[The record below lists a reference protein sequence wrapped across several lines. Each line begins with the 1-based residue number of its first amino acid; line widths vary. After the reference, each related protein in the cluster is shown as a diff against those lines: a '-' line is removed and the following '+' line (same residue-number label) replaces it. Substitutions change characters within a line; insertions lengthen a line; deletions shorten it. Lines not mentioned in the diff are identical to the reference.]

1 MTDLLDLVVL
11 ESVLTWGCVIAT
23 LALTVALPRWFGL
36 NTLNA
41 LAYAQMTL
49 IFNAITI
56 IAGQGSGLIDFNR
69 SMHFFLTEFGFLAIT
84 CAIYARML
92 RYRTRVVPAL
102 ISFFAGRGGQWLTAF
117 MTLTAGFNLLMAPD
131 EGDSRIAYQTAAWFS
146 LLKPFLQLATP
157 LAYMGVFVMLT
168 MPAKR
173 RTAFVLLTIT
183 LAGNVL
189 TGSKASFVFSL
200 LTAYFALRDISM
212 LKALKLRDADRW
224 KLAVIAVLLAVYAL
238 VRLEVTPAQ
247 VTQRFLLFGEATILT
262 YFSDSPTEA
271 CREVSTFASMHRGI
285 ARLLGDAS
293 ANDID
298 TLFGFA
304 LTKMALGINTFT
316 GPNGRLSAYMICN
329 FPDAN
334 MLLGW
339 SVIAVY
345 FALLVLLLKRAARKP
360 RYLALFY
367 PYIITSLGLASQD
380 YNLIMADITLAS
392 LLLLLLL
399 ITTISLTATRRR
411 YAVG

>member
-1 MTDLLDLVVL
+1 MTELLDLLVL
-11 ESVLTWGCVIAT
+11 ESMLTWGYVIAT

-69 SMHFFLTEFGFLAIT
+69 SMHFFVTEFGFLAIT
-84 CAIYARML
+84 CVIYARAL
-92 RYRTRVVPAL
+92 RYRARVVPAL
-102 ISFFAGRGGQWLTAF
+102 VSFFAGHGGQWLTAF
-117 MTLTAGFNLLMAPD
+117 MTLAAGFNFLMVPD

-168 MPAKR
+168 LPAKR
-173 RTAFVLLTIT
+173 RTAFLLLTIT
-183 LAGNVL
+183 LTSNIL
-189 TGSKASFVFSL
+189 SGSKASFVFSL
-200 LTAYFALRDISM
+200 LTAYLAMRDLLM
-212 LKALKLRDADRW
+212 LQSLKLRNADRW
-224 KLAVIAVLLAVYAL
+224 KLAAIAVLLAVYAL

-271 CREVSTFASMHRGI
+271 CQEVSTFASMHRGI

-304 LTKMALGINTFT
+304 LTKMALGVNTFT

-329 FPDAN
+329 FPDMK

-345 FALLVLLLKRAARKP
+345 FALLVLLLKRAVRKP

-367 PYIITSLGLASQD
+367 PYVITSLGLASQD
-380 YNLIMADITLAS
+380 YNLIMADITLAT
-392 LLLLLLL
+392 LLLLL
-399 ITTISLTATRRR
+399 IATISVTATRRR